1 MTHSILEN
9 ERKIKIIKDR
19 EMTVVHDCQQEF
31 QETDLKIRE
40 LKTIL
45 QRITPADDRHTII
58 QTETLTQL

>member
-1 MTHSILEN
+1 MNTQMTHSILEN
-9 ERKIKIIKDR
+9 ERKIKVIKDR
-19 EMTVVHDCQQEF
+19 EMTEVHDCQQEF

-58 QTETLTQL
+58 LT